1 MYMTFSTRKNYGPE
15 NKSVVTRGWGREGLS
30 AKGNKKE
37 FFGIVELFY
46 ILLVGGVTSNLSTC

>member
-1 MYMTFSTRKNYGPE
+1 MGQRTNQWLPG
-15 NKSVVTRGWGREGLS
+15 VGGREGLS